1 MAEPRPPPPE
11 SAAPRLYWLPDFC
24 SLPVL
29 FAVIV
34 VAELL
39 VLVVLIAP
47 GDETKPFLPRLAT
60 ASLFVQWLAL
70 MCAVCLCQLRPQ
82 LQKFAPLP
90 GVLLAYVL
98 MLLVTALGSEV
109 VFAIDQQLGL
119 GLTLPAQFQARFVW
133 RNVAL
138 CALLGAALLRYFYV
152 FEQWRVRESAEAKA
166 RFEALQARIRPHF
179 LFNSMNVIA
188 SLIPT
193 RPQQAER
200 AVEDLSDLFRAALGD
215 DAAARGTLG
224 EELELVRRYLD
235 IEKLRL
241 GERLR
246 VELDVEALPMELP
259 MPRLLLQPL
268 VENAVYH
275 GVQQMPD
282 GGTVTVRGRRGAGH
296 VEIEISNP
304 CPPPSARAP
313 GRHGMALANTRARI
327 EYHFGRRGALDVAAG
342 ADTFTCILRLPDA
355 GAAAAPPRAG
365 ASEPP
370 MKHTTP

>member
-1 MAEPRPPPPE
+1 MREPPTIGSTAAAARP
-11 SAAPRLYWLPDFC
+11 YWLPDFC

-29 FAVIV
+29 FALMV

-47 GDETKPFLPRLAT
+47 GDETKPFLPRLTT

-70 MCAVCLCQLRPQ
+70 MCGVCLCKLRPQ
-82 LQKFAPLP
+82 LERLSPLL
-90 GVLLAYVL
+90 GVGVAYAL
-98 MLLVTALGSEV
+98 MLAVTLLGSAL
-109 VFAIDQQLGL
+109 VFNIDQQLGL
-119 GLTLPAQFQARFVW
+119 GLTLPLEFQMRFIG

-138 CALLGAALLRYFYV
+138 CALIGAALLRYFYV
-152 FEQWRVRESAEAKA
+152 LEQWRVREHAEAKA

-200 AVEDLSDLFRAALGD
+200 AIEDLSDLFRAALGG
-215 DAAARGTLG
+215 DAMARGTLG

-246 VELDVEALPMELP
+246 VQLDVDDLPPDLP

-275 GVQQMPD
+275 GIQQLPD
-282 GGTVTVRGRRGAGH
+282 GGTVSLRGRRVDGA
-296 VEIEISNP
+296 IELTISNP
-304 CPPPSARAP
+304 CPPQHARLP
-313 GRHGMALANTRARI
+313 GRHGMALANTRSRI
-327 EYHFGRRGALDVAAG
+327 EYHFGQRGNLEVLAA
-342 ADTFTCILRLPDA
+342 ADNFTCTVRFPMTETLPSSA
-355 GAAAAPPRAG
+355 R
-365 ASEPP
+365 
-370 MKHTTP
+370 

>member
-1 MAEPRPPPPE
+1 MNGPRASPSPPAQPH
-11 SAAPRLYWLPDFC
+11 WLPDFC

-29 FAVIV
+29 FAVML

-39 VLVVLIAP
+39 VLVAVIAP
-47 GDETKPFLPRLAT
+47 DAESGAFVTRLTTTTVFA
-60 ASLFVQWLAL
+60 QWLAM
-70 MCAVCLCQLRPQ
+70 MCAVCLCQLRAQ
-82 LQKFAPLP
+82 LEKFTPLL
-90 GVLLAYVL
+90 GVAMAYAL
-98 MLLVTALGSEV
+98 MLLVTALGSEL
-109 VFAIDQQLGL
+109 VFAIDHQLGL
-119 GLTLPAQFQARFVW
+119 DLTLPANLHARFVW

-152 FEQWRVRESAEAKA
+152 LEQWRVRERAESKA

-188 SLIPT
+188 SLIPI

-200 AVEDLSDLFRAALGD
+200 AVEDLCDLFRAALGD

-224 EELELVRRYLD
+224 EELDLVRRYLD

-241 GERLR
+241 GERLQ
-246 VELDVEALPMELP
+246 VQLDVEALPMDLS

-282 GGTVTVRGRRGAGH
+282 GGTVTLSGRSTGGA
-296 VEIEISNP
+296 VEITIRNP
-304 CPPPSARAP
+304 CPPATARAP
-313 GRHGMALANTRARI
+313 GGHGMALANTRARI
-327 EYHFGRRGALDVAAG
+327 EYHFGRRGGLDV
-342 ADTFTCILRLPDA
+342 DA
-355 GAAAAPPRAG
+355 GANEFICTVRVPVEQNA
-365 ASEPP
+365 
-370 MKHTTP
+370 